1 MTTPSNQCVVRQYKC
16 IQLFDRNTLSILWAN
31 RDKLDPE
38 QVSMLKVLYDDKK
51 RGTEQS
57 KPVIYKLSCN
67 IPGKLGYGRYY
78 GNKGS
83 IEMLKKDIRATLC
96 SKYYIDIDI
105 SNCHP
110 CLIVQL
116 AENKY
121 NLTMPNLKQY
131 VHNRKSIINDSCL
144 NYNMTPESVKTLILK
159 ILYNG
164 IINQTVPNIFKDIQ
178 KEMKLFTSTLV
189 NSNTHRELFEYCK
202 TNKDNVYGSFA
213 AFVVQTEERK
223 CLDAIIQYL
232 NENGYS
238 VDVLAYDGC
247 MIRHSDIDLT
257 EIETFVMNA
266 TGYRITLARKEM
278 VPINFEE
285 QGFAM
290 DDGAVQA
297 SESDALYE
305 AMKLEWEKSHFYF
318 KPANTV
324 VEVDETGSINH
335 YSIAHASE
343 TFNTLK
349 LGADSDGND
358 IQFLKR
364 WRNDPSRRIVDRL
377 VYKHVDDCL
386 PNEASLFQ
394 GFSYKKIVEPT
405 CPEAIGVFE
414 NILRAVCGDDQA
426 VFVYVR
432 NTFAHMIQN
441 PFEKTG
447 ICTIFASKTQGTGK
461 DTVMLWVSK
470 VLGNHV
476 AHYTDDDTFWGQY
489 DTRKEGAVLMY
500 LEEAGSAANKA
511 KSNALKA
518 RITCED
524 FTVNPKGLKAYSVK
538 NIARYFMTTN
548 ETCPVKFEES
558 DRRFLIVTPSD
569 RLASSKTG
577 DYGFWTRVYRELN
590 SNPGWLRAVG
600 EYLESVDVS
609 DWNPRFMPETEIR
622 RLAADLVAET
632 PERLFLTQWEG
643 SNVPASQLYSE
654 YKSFCIQND
663 LRYKPSLISFGMAI
677 STMSDMI
684 IRTKTEKTT
693 NFSRKLAGDL
703 ET

>member
-1 MTTPSNQCVVRQYKC
+1 MTSLSDKSAIKQYNC
-16 IQLFDRNTLSILWAN
+16 IQLFDRNVLSILWAN
-31 RDKLDPE
+31 RNKLDSE
-38 QVSMLKVLYDDKK
+38 QVGILKVLYDDKV
-51 RGTEQS
+51 RGTDKS
-57 KPVIYKLSCN
+57 KPVIYKLSRN

-83 IEMLKKDIRATLC
+83 IETLKKNIRASLC

-121 NLTMPNLKQY
+121 NLNMPNLKQY
-131 VHNRKSIINDSCL
+131 VQNRNGVIETYNINKDDA
-144 NYNMTPESVKTLILK
+144 KTFIFK

-164 IINQTVPNIFKDIQ
+164 VLDSFTPNFFKQIQ
-178 KEMKLFTSTLV
+178 KEMKLFTTVLI
-189 NSNTHRELFEYCK
+189 NSNSHTQLFEFCK
-202 TNKDNVYGSFA
+202 RNKDNVYGSFA
-213 AFVVQTEERK
+213 SFVIQTEERK
-223 CLDAIIQYL
+223 CLDAMIEYL
-232 NENGYS
+232 EQNRYS

-247 MIRHSDIDLT
+247 MIRKADVNLTDI
-257 EIETFVMNA
+257 EIFVLNQ
-266 TGYRITLARKEM
+266 TGYRITLAQKEM
-278 VPINFEE
+278 IPMNFEE
-285 QGFAM
+285 MEFVTDDDAILAM
-290 DDGAVQA
+290 
-297 SESDALYE
+297 ESDEVYE
-305 AMKLEWEKSHFYF
+305 SMKIEWEKTHFYF
-318 KPANTV
+318 KPGNTV
-324 VEVDETGSINH
+324 VEIDDTGSINH
-335 YSIAHASE
+335 YSITHASE
-343 TFNTLK
+343 TFNILK
-349 LGADSDGND
+349 LGIDSDAND
-358 IQFLKR
+358 IHFLKR
-364 WRNDPSRRIVDRL
+364 WRNDSSRRIVDRL
-377 VYKHVDDCL
+377 VYKYTDDCL

-394 GFSYKKIVEPT
+394 GFSYRKITQPA
-405 CPEAIGVFE
+405 CPEAVGMFE
-414 NILRAVCGDDQA
+414 NILRAVCGDDEA

-432 NTFAHMIQN
+432 NTFAHMIQV

-447 ICTIFASKTQGTGK
+447 VCTIFASKTQGTGK
-461 DTVMLWVSK
+461 DTAMLWISK

-476 AHYTDDDTFWGQY
+476 AHYTDDDTFWGQF

-577 DYGFWTRVYRELN
+577 DHGFWTKVYKELG

-609 DWNPRFMPETEIR
+609 EWNPRIIPETEIR
-622 RLAADLVAET
+622 QLAADLVRETAE
-632 PERLFLTQWEG
+632 RQFLIQWEG
-643 SNVPASQLYSE
+643 TNVPASQLYSE
-654 YKSFCIQND
+654 YKTFCIQND
-663 LRYKPSLISFGMAI
+663 LRYKTSLISFGMAI
-677 STMSDMI
+677 SNSNLI
-684 IRTKTEKTT
+684 QKTKTEKSIS
-693 NFSRKLAGDL
+693 FSKLSAGDL